1 MSSRMLKRH
10 LEQKLKAEQKE
21 DKEKS
26 DVESEEE
33 EIETSTAPAI
43 NPFDLLGDDVSSS
56 A

>member
-10 LEQKLKAEQKE
+10 LEQKLKAEH
-21 DKEKS
+21 KEKA

-33 EIETSTAPAI
+33 EIEASTAPAR